1 MYRIIAANIQTIKSV
16 AKGEKNRFCIKG
28 RVSSRCEVKESGARV
43 IRKDP
48 GETGHHSKRL
58 DGTCLL
64 GRITGR
70 SWTLTFAAFAP
81 REALPGE
88 APRVSSSRG
97 WPECD
102 LLLQSL
108 RHPHAQEILLV
119 SALPRAHGSLAQLW
133 AWNGRP
139 VIRGASETQRK
150 LLCNLPVLH
159 GGVGG
164 GCSPSPL
171 PRTPMVLFTRPPP
184 RFHNGTLLDRRT
196 HRYGAHLELHGLRP
210 DQAGT
215 YHCKAWNDAGAVRSG
230 AARLTVLGEH
240 LQ

>member
-1 MYRIIAANIQTIKSV
+1 M
-16 AKGEKNRFCIKG
+16 
-28 RVSSRCEVKESGARV
+28 KESGARV

-48 GETGHHSKRL
+48 GVAGHHSKGL

-88 APRVSSSRG
+88 ATRVSSSRG

-119 SALPRAHGSLAQLW
+119 SALPRAHGPLAQLW
-133 AWNGRP
+133 AWNGHP

-159 GGVGG
+159 GGGG
-164 GCSPSPL
+164 GVDAAPPLCQGHPWWCSP
-171 PRTPMVLFTRPPP
+171 TPPP

-230 AARLTVLGEH
+230 TARLTVLGEH

>member
-1 MYRIIAANIQTIKSV
+1 M
-16 AKGEKNRFCIKG
+16 
-28 RVSSRCEVKESGARV
+28 KESGARV

-171 PRTPMVLFTRPPP
+171 PMTPMVLFTRPHPGSTTGRCWTDGHTGMGP
-184 RFHNGTLLDRRT
+184 TWSCMGSAQTRQAPITAKHGMTRGPCDRALLDSP
-196 HRYGAHLELHGLRP
+196 YLVSIFSNP
-210 DQAGT
+210 PP
-215 YHCKAWNDAGAVRSG
+215 NP
-230 AARLTVLGEH
+230 
-240 LQ
+240 

>member
-1 MYRIIAANIQTIKSV
+1 M
-16 AKGEKNRFCIKG
+16 
-28 RVSSRCEVKESGARV
+28 KESGARV

-48 GETGHHSKRL
+48 GVAGHHSKGL

-119 SALPRAHGSLAQLW
+119 SALPRAHGPLAQLW
-133 AWNGRP
+133 AWNGHP

-164 GCSPSPL
+164 VDAAPPLCQGHPWWCSP
-171 PRTPMVLFTRPPP
+171 MVVFTHPPTQVPQRDAAGQADTQVWGPPGAAWAPP
-184 RFHNGTLLDRRT
+184 RPGR
-196 HRYGAHLELHGLRP
+196 HL
-210 DQAGT
+210 
-215 YHCKAWNDAGAVRSG
+215 S
-230 AARLTVLGEH
+230 
-240 LQ
+240 LQSVE

>member
-1 MYRIIAANIQTIKSV
+1 MLGGA
-16 AKGEKNRFCIKG
+16 
-28 RVSSRCEVKESGARV
+28 SRDTTEFGSMEEGLFS
-43 IRKDP
+43 
-48 GETGHHSKRL
+48 
-58 DGTCLL
+58 
-64 GRITGR
+64 
-70 SWTLTFAAFAP
+70 P

-119 SALPRAHGSLAQLW
+119 SALPRAHGPLAQLW
-133 AWNGRP
+133 AWNGHP

-164 GCSPSPL
+164 VDAAPPLCQGHPWWCSP
-171 PRTPMVLFTRPPP
+171 TPPP

-230 AARLTVLGEH
+230 TARLTVLGEH